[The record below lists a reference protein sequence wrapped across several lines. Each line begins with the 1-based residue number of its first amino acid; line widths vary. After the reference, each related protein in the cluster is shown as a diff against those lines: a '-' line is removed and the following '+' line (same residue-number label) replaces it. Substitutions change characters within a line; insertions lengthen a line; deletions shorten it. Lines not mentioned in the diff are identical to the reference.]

1 MWLQEPWVSWKS
13 WLVDLSTVSHALGSS
28 VLVPEK
34 QTLYDLPSLGPHSRP
49 RCPAPDSPEGLA
61 GLVWT
66 LSPSAAITG
75 QRPDRWEMG
84 PHSSSHPVGPFDK
97 IHPRS
102 VYVCVS
108 VCTHLLLLLE
118 YPSLIFVDPTS
129 NNSNNTRLGNLYR
142 LAVLSHVELFAPP

>member
-49 RCPAPDSPEGLA
+49 RCPAPGSPEGLA

-75 QRPDRWEMG
+75 QRPDSFQVSMWRSGESGHALEGMKSLSTSF
-84 PHSSSHPVGPFDK
+84 PHSLP
-97 IHPRS
+97 
-102 VYVCVS
+102 
-108 VCTHLLLLLE
+108 
-118 YPSLIFVDPTS
+118 
-129 NNSNNTRLGNLYR
+129 
-142 LAVLSHVELFAPP
+142 

>member
-13 WLVDLSTVSHALGSS
+13 WLVDLSTVSHALGPS

-75 QRPDRWEMG
+75 
-84 PHSSSHPVGPFDK
+84 
-97 IHPRS
+97 
-102 VYVCVS
+102 
-108 VCTHLLLLLE
+108 
-118 YPSLIFVDPTS
+118 
-129 NNSNNTRLGNLYR
+129 
-142 LAVLSHVELFAPP
+142 